1 VNLHIVT
8 IDLFKLWSQQSFWS
22 VIIFMNLHLDNFYH
36 REIVLTTSLR
46 ILDLSLIDLQPE
58 LRLEQDLTPEDLFEL
73 KS

>member
-1 VNLHIVT
+1 
-8 IDLFKLWSQQSFWS
+8 
-22 VIIFMNLHLDNFYH
+22 MNLHLDNFYH